1 LTRPRHA
8 RSRALLAALV
18 AVAVA
23 ALTLCGPA
31 AAAVPRSFFGVMSD
45 GPLFAPT
52 VDLGGELALMRSSGV
67 GSTRIAV
74 DWRAIEPARGAQDF
88 AGLDAFVAAAAQQRI
103 DVLPVVLGA
112 PGWAAR
118 NPAVPSSPPR
128 DPADY
133 AAFLTALIGR
143 YGPAGVFWQA
153 HPELRAQ
160 PIRRWQIW
168 NEPDLGKYWAQKD
181 WAPGYV
187 RLLRA
192 ARRAVKAGDPKAQVV
207 LAGLTNR
214 SWLDLRRVYRA
225 GGGRLFDV
233 AAVHPFSKR
242 VANVLKIVGLVRA
255 QMRRYGDRGKPLVLS
270 EVSWSSG
277 LGHSIFNYGWEMTEA
292 GQAAR
297 LGQALAALA
306 ARRGPD
312 HIAAVYWYTWLSP
325 AVGGRDS
332 FDYAGLRRLGPAGRP
347 VSKPALAAFRL
358 VARRL
363 ERGGG

>member
-1 LTRPRHA
+1 LTRPPRY
-8 RSRALLAALV
+8 RALLAAL
-18 AVAVA
+18 VAVA

-31 AAAVPRSFFGVMSD
+31 GAAVPRSFFGVMSD

-74 DWRAIEPARGAQDF
+74 DWRMIEPVRGAEDF
-88 AGLDAFVAAAAQQRI
+88 TGLDAFVAAAAQQRI

-118 NPAVPSSPPR
+118 DPAVPSSPPR
-128 DPADY
+128 DPAEY
-133 AAFLTALIGR
+133 AAFLTTLIGR

-153 HPELRAQ
+153 HPELRPQ

-187 RLLRA
+187 RLLRV
-192 ARRAVKAGDPKAQVV
+192 ARKAVKAADPTAQVV

-214 SWLDLRRVYRA
+214 SWLDLGRVYRA

-242 VANVLKIVGLVRA
+242 VANVLKIVRLVRA
-255 QMRRYGDRGKPLVLS
+255 QMRRYGDRSKPLVLS

-277 LGHSIFNYGWEMTEA
+277 RGHSTFNYGWEMTEA

-297 LGQALAALA
+297 LGQALVGLA
-306 ARRGPD
+306 ARRRPD
-312 HIAAVYWYTWLSP
+312 HIAAIYWYTWLSP
-325 AVGGRDS
+325 PIGGRDS
-332 FDYAGLRRLGPAGRP
+332 FDYAGLRRLDPAGRP
-347 VSKPALAAFRL
+347 LSKPALAAFRL

-363 ERGGG
+363 ERGGGR